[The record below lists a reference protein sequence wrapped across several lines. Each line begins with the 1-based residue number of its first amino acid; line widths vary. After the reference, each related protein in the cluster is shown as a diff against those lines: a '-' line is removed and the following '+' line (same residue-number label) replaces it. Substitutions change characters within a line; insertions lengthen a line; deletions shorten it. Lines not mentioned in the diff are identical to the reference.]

1 MLIQPLFLQRIINH
15 ILAPLPI
22 ANQTQPQTDNK
33 KLKQVTKKGLNNNK
47 VPGGTGL
54 KCFPFLLLSCASL
67 HSFN

>member
-33 KLKQVTKKGLNNNK
+33 KLKQV
-47 VPGGTGL
+47 
-54 KCFPFLLLSCASL
+54 
-67 HSFN
+67 